1 MITSATR
8 DPLAILDEIRL
19 VLSCISPDH
28 IRGFGFDSFEGESF
42 VRLTEAAFDAMV
54 LKAKLHAEKFS
65 YPTHEAWQAQ
75 LGGLQL
81 KCIRPVRHAQPQPV
95 DDFHGCVVYP

>member
-1 MITSATR
+1 LITQQTR
-8 DPLAILDEIRL
+8 DPLAILHEIRL
-19 VLSCISPDH
+19 VLSCISPGH
-28 IRGFGFDSFEGESF
+28 IRGFGFDSFEGEAY

-54 LKAKLHAEKFS
+54 LKANLHAEKFA

-75 LGGLQL
+75 LGGIAI
-81 KCIRPVRHAQPQPV
+81 KCIRPVRHQQPV